1 MMLLA
6 DDWKDYEL
14 IDTGNGEK
22 LERWGKYILRRP
34 DPQIIWPI
42 RNENGLWKK
51 ADAHYHRSR
60 SGGGSWE
67 FKRKLPERWT
77 ISYHDLSF
85 YIEPTGF
92 KHTGLFPEQAVNW
105 KWMIDK
111 IRSASRNINVLNLLP
126 IPEVRLLPVPMPM
139 LRFAML
145 TPQKGWCSGQRK
157 TLLYQGWRTGV

>member
-1 MMLLA
+1 MSWHQHVKYFKCFCCRFFYKLRQNICNWTWRRRFWHDVA
-6 DDWKDYEL
+6 GRW
-14 IDTGNGEK
+14 
-22 LERWGKYILRRP
+22 LERLWAYRYGKRRKTGKMGKYILRRP

-111 IRSASRNINVLNLLP
+111 IRSASRI
-126 IPEVRLLPVPMPM
+126 
-139 LRFAML
+139 
-145 TPQKGWCSGQRK
+145 
-157 TLLYQGWRTGV
+157 

>member
-60 SGGGSWE
+60 SGGGSWNLKE
-67 FKRKLPERWT
+67 
-77 ISYHDLSF
+77 SF
-85 YIEPTGF
+85 LKGGQYPI
-92 KHTGLFPEQAVNW
+92 
-105 KWMIDK
+105 MICHF
-111 IRSASRNINVLNLLP
+111 ILNPQVLNIQVFFRNRP
-126 IPEVRLLPVPMPM
+126 
-139 LRFAML
+139 
-145 TPQKGWCSGQRK
+145 
-157 TLLYQGWRTGV
+157 

>member
-22 LERWGKYILRRP
+22 P

-77 ISYHDLSF
+77 ISYNIQVF
-85 YIEPTGF
+85 F
-92 KHTGLFPEQAVNW
+92 
-105 KWMIDK
+105 
-111 IRSASRNINVLNLLP
+111 RNRP
-126 IPEVRLLPVPMPM
+126 
-139 LRFAML
+139 
-145 TPQKGWCSGQRK
+145 
-157 TLLYQGWRTGV
+157 